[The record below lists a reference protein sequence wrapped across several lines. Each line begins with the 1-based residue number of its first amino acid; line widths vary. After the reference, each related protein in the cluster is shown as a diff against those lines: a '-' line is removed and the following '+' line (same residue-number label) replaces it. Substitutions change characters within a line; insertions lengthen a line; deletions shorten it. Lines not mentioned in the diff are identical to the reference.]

1 MYFSK
6 TDKPQAGGYRKY
18 IYAAIGATAAVLG
31 GAAIFGNVQTEEGF
45 NTEAHDH
52 FVNFLSNHKDYMMN
66 QHNVVTELIAEGK
79 ERQVDTMKALMNN
92 IELTKSKKIDMKG
105 KVTPGLKG
113 GKDSLKKNVEFGD
126 KTTKGTV
133 KPESVTK
140 NFADSAQFAAEIYKM
155 YPKEYGTV
163 TKLRQDL
170 KVHHFDLA
178 NAIKDVELLA
188 QTTKDNLRR
197 SIKKLHLRKKY
208 LDGDRL
214 KPSTD
219 AKIWKYEVKYQ
230 NSDLLQSL

>member
-1 MYFSK
+1 
-6 TDKPQAGGYRKY
+6 
-18 IYAAIGATAAVLG
+18 
-31 GAAIFGNVQTEEGF
+31 
-45 NTEAHDH
+45 
-52 FVNFLSNHKDYMMN
+52 MMN

-79 ERQVDTMKALMNN
+79 ERQIDTMKALMNN

-105 KVTPGLKG
+105 KVTPGLTG

-197 SIKKLHLRKKY
+197 SIKKLNLRKKY
-208 LDGDRL
+208 LDGDKL

-230 NSDLLQSL
+230 NSDLLQSLEKCNAIVKVLEKLQKDCARTSDNLENVLKVIKEDLKKRIAAGKTKIADL